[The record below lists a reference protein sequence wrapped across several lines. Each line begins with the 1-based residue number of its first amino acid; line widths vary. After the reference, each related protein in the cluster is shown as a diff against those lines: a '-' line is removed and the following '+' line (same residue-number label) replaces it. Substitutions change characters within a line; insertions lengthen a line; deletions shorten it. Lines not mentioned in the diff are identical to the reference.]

1 MRSVLIWAALGIAVL
16 VPLYAAA
23 TSPLLAWR
31 QPVYIV
37 AGFAGILAL
46 ALLLVQPLLAGGFLP
61 GLPGLRG
68 RKAHR
73 WIGGLLI
80 GAVIVHV
87 AGLWITSPPDVID
100 ALTFTSPTPFSAF
113 GVVAMWT
120 VFAAGLLAALRRR
133 LNLSLRT
140 WRLAHTV
147 LVLVTVAGTVIHAL
161 LIEGSMETVTKVLLC
176 VLVVL
181 ATLKTVWD
189 LKVWSSPK
197 RKSAKR
203 AAS

>member
-31 QPVYIV
+31 QPVYIA

-61 GLPGLRG
+61 GLSGLRG
-68 RKAHR
+68 RKVHR

-80 GAVIVHV
+80 GAVILHV

-197 RKSAKR
+197 RRSAKR